1 MSTAPKRTT
10 FSSFSLENL
19 TLGGGWDYATPKRI
33 TNMNNREIWRRSR
46 EELVLEIK
54 RLGYPEALGNEIVK
68 NLGSPKAMDRMTVYL
83 KTVKPR
89 KAELVVDEML
99 AIKSEIEEW
108 RKVKT
113 SREANAHY
121 QEMRYYGFEEE

>member
-1 MSTAPKRTT
+1 MDS
-10 FSSFSLENL
+10 
-19 TLGGGWDYATPKRI
+19 
-33 TNMNNREIWRRSR
+33 REIWKRSR
-46 EELVLEIK
+46 GELIQAVK
-54 RLGYPEALGNEIVK
+54 TLGFPEALGNEIAK

-113 SREANAHY
+113 SREASAHY
-121 QEMRYYGFEEE
+121 YEMRYDGFGGDEYED